1 MHHHSQAV
9 TYQSLIETAFQLSER
24 HVSKITDDIIRMEGM
39 SGTKT
44 RHFYNNLLN
53 TGDARYLEIGTWKGS
68 SVCSAMCG
76 NKANIVCIDNW
87 SEFGG
92 PKDEFV
98 VNFEKFKGKND
109 ATFIENDCFKVDVS
123 QLSKFNIYMFDGNHS
138 EDSHYKA
145 LCHYYHCLDDVFIFL
160 VDDWN
165 WQAVRNGTKKS
176 IHDLNLKVLY
186 EKEIR
191 LTWDESH
198 TPQPQAKDTWWNGLY
213 VAILQKNYSPVYS
226 CTWFDPKNFHVLKQ
240 FQDKENI
247 NFLEIGSFE
256 GMSTNYFITQYL
268 TGKNSFI
275 TCIHPW
281 IKYSESTITKMTE
294 WDDVINEYTFDIFT
308 KNTRQHQHQ
317 IIVKR
322 GLSSNVLPTLEKI
335 YNFIYIDGDH
345 SEKAVW
351 VDAVYSFKILC
362 VDGIMIFDDYNW
374 NEGDKNPKKAIDR
387 FLSEYK
393 DCIQIMDMNNQ
404 VIIRKIKEW
413 E

>member
-1 MHHHSQAV
+1 MESF
-9 TYQSLIETAFQLSER
+9 YQSLIESAFENAER
-24 HVSKITDDIIRMEGM
+24 NESKITEEIIGIEGM

-68 SVCSAMCG
+68 SVCSAMYG
-76 NKANIVCIDNW
+76 NKAKVVCIDNW

-92 PKDEFV
+92 PKDEFLV
-98 VNFEKFKGKND
+98 HFEKFKGKND
-109 ATFIENDCFKVDVS
+109 ATFIESDCFKVNVS

-145 LCHYYHCLDDVFIFL
+145 LVHYYSCLDDIFIFL

-165 WQAVRNGTKKS
+165 WEAVRNGTRKS
-176 IHDLNLKVLY
+176 IQDLNLTVLY

-191 LTWDESH
+191 LTWDNSH
-198 TPQPQAKDTWWNGLY
+198 TLQPEAKDTWWNGIY
-213 VAILQKNYSPVYS
+213 VAILQKRSPVYS
-226 CTWFDPKNFHVLKQ
+226 RTWFHPKNFQVLEQ
-240 FQDKENI
+240 FQEKENI

-256 GMSTNYFITQYL
+256 GMSTNYFIQHYL

-275 TCIHPW
+275 TCIDPW
-281 IKYSESTITKMTE
+281 IKYSESTITKMAE
-294 WDDVINEYTFDIFT
+294 WDDVINENTFDIFT

-322 GLSSNVLPTLEKI
+322 GLSLDVLPTLEKI
-335 YNFIYIDGDH
+335 YHFIYIDGDH

-351 VDAVYSFKILC
+351 VDAEYSFKILC
-362 VDGIMIFDDYNW
+362 LDGIMIFDDYDW
-374 NEGDKNPKKAIDR
+374 NQGDKNPKKAIDR
-387 FLSEYK
+387 FISVYK
-393 DCIQIMDMNNQ
+393 DCIQVIDINHQ
-404 VIIRKIKEW
+404 AIIRKVKEL